1 MVGSFES
8 CIPSASLLGPVVL
21 ETHVKASHKTSK
33 LQDFGP
39 LFQFVLRLLFHFAEV
54 SLQISAQPQPQ
65 QAVAAW
71 RSAKSVQLASIAL
84 RVWLVAFRGLQGIAL
99 VATTGEIDRF
109 ASSPE
114 AQSCWSSAVHLETEF
129 DGLISW
135 SQFHPS
141 SFHPPPFAQDIH
153 MRTG

>member
-33 LQDFGP
+33 LQDFGQM
-39 LFQFVLRLLFHFAEV
+39 FQFVLRLLFHFAEV

-99 VATTGEIDRF
+99 VATTGRSTGLR
-109 ASSPE
+109 AR
-114 AQSCWSSAVHLETEF
+114 QKLRAV
-129 DGLISW
+129 GLPLSILKQNST
-135 SQFHPS
+135 
-141 SFHPPPFAQDIH
+141 D
-153 MRTG
+153 